1 MDCFP
6 SLDYSAGE
14 NKEEN
19 QMSIIARQVRK
30 FYHIGKSIAIPAGSD
45 NTFSTVFYDMHKS
58 DRNRLRSSPLHAYG
72 GNFIITAKVIF
83 AHLRV
88 MKKMR
93 DLIFRRLYE
102 IRTFRS

>member
-30 FYHIGKSIAIPAGSD
+30 FYHIGHSIAIP
-45 NTFSTVFYDMHKS
+45 
-58 DRNRLRSSPLHAYG
+58 R
-72 GNFIITAKVIF
+72 FIPAKQAQF
-83 AHLRV
+83 
-88 MKKMR
+88 
-93 DLIFRRLYE
+93 
-102 IRTFRS
+102 